1 MRLSVNAIPGARAG
15 TAPRTWGLALGE
27 RLEASFPPGSLR
39 RRIAAGASWS
49 VLGSGLSQGM
59 ALVAAALA
67 ARTLGA
73 GEYGSLVVVVGT
85 STVLAEVAGAG
96 LAVAATRHVAEL
108 REAAPERA
116 GRIAGGAVGLAAAA
130 GLLLAALQILLAP
143 WVAGSLL
150 SAPHL
155 APLLR
160 AAAPLTLAAAVCSA
174 QAGALSG
181 LEAFR
186 GLAMAGAARGLATLA
201 AVLPG
206 ALLAGAPGALAGTL
220 VAAVACAGV
229 QHWALRDQALR
240 RSIPLRFV
248 PRPEDL
254 TDLAGVGVPAVAAS
268 LVLTVATWMSTALLA
283 RMSLA
288 EAGVLGVARQWQGVV
303 LFLASAVSG
312 LGLPLLASAL
322 PSRDFGALRR
332 ALGVGFAATTGLAFA
347 AALPVALLAPRLL
360 SASGTAFADRGAVL
374 VLACV
379 AAVLLAA
386 NMAVGQAIW
395 ALGAHRAGVLLAL
408 LRGGLLVLLSAA
420 LAPRGA
426 DGTALAWVGTA
437 ALLTLVQVPFVAWIL
452 ARKRA
457 EWSAA

>member
-1 MRLSVNAIPGARAG
+1 VTPVSMAIPVA
-15 TAPRTWGLALGE
+15 
-27 RLEASFPPGSLR
+27 RLEALLPAGSLR
-39 RRIAAGASWS
+39 RRVALGATWS
-49 VLGSGLSQGM
+49 VLGSGLSQGL
-59 ALVAAALA
+59 ALVAASLA
-67 ARTLGA
+67 ARALGA
-73 GEYGSLVVVVGT
+73 GDYGSLVVVVGT
-85 STVLAEVAGAG
+85 CAVLAEVAGAG

-108 REAAPERA
+108 RDAAPDRA
-116 GRIAGGAVGLAAAA
+116 GRLAGGAVGLAAAA
-130 GLLLAALQILLAP
+130 GLLLATFQILLAP

-160 AAAPLTLAAAVCSA
+160 AAAPLTLAAAVCAA

-181 LEAFR
+181 LEAYR
-186 GLAMAGAARGLATLA
+186 GLALAGAARGIALLA

-206 ALLAGAPGALAGTL
+206 AILGGAPGALAGF
-220 VAAVACAGV
+220 VFASAVCAVV
-229 QHWALRDQALR
+229 QHRALRGEAAR
-240 RSIPLRFV
+240 RSIPLRFL
-248 PRPEDL
+248 PRAGDL
-254 TDLAGVGVPAVAAS
+254 RGLAGVGVPAVAAS
-268 LVLTVATWMSTALLA
+268 LVLTFATWASTALLA
-283 RMSLA
+283 RTSLA

-312 LGLPLLASAL
+312 LGLPLVASAL
-322 PSRDFGALRR
+322 PSRDVRALRR
-332 ALGVGFAATTGLAFA
+332 ALGASFAASTGLALLA
-347 AALPVALLAPRLL
+347 AAPVALLAGRLL
-360 SASGTAFADRGAVL
+360 SASGPAFADRGAVL
-374 VLACV
+374 VLGCA

-426 DGTALAWVGTA
+426 DGVALAWLGSA
-437 ALLTLVQVPFVAWIL
+437 AILTLVQAPFVAWIL

-457 EWSAA
+457 EWSVP